1 MVNKERTPW
10 NPLRTSPGRRSR
22 KRARPTQGH
31 GDVTTASARAA
42 AHAIRTVVVENHP
55 ISRDAPR
62 VALASRMSK
71 LSPREVEV
79 LRLLGTGKTNRQ
91 IAKHLFVCDETVKS
105 HVAAILRKLQV
116 INRTRAAILAVQSG
130 LVDA

>member
-1 MVNKERTPW
+1 
-10 NPLRTSPGRRSR
+10 
-22 KRARPTQGH
+22 
-31 GDVTTASARAA
+31 
-42 AHAIRTVVVENHP
+42 
-55 ISRDAPR
+55 
-62 VALASRMSK
+62 MSK